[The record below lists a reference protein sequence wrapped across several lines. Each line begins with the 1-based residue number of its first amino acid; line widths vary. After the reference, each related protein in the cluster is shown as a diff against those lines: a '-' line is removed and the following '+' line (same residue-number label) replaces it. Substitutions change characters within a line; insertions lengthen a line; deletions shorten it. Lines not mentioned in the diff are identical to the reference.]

1 MTDDRIRRRRQ
12 ISIDGAGI
20 ERRKAAIQTIVDQV
34 PPQPRPHTDPLT
46 ETPPLVSPAAQ
57 GTERTS
63 PS

>member
-34 PPQPRPHTDPLT
+34 PPHPSPHA
-46 ETPPLVSPAAQ
+46 ETPPQVSPAAQ
-57 GTERTS
+57 GAERTS

>member
-20 ERRKAAIQTIVDQV
+20 ERRKAAIQTIVDQA
-34 PPQPRPHTDPLT
+34 PPQPRPHT